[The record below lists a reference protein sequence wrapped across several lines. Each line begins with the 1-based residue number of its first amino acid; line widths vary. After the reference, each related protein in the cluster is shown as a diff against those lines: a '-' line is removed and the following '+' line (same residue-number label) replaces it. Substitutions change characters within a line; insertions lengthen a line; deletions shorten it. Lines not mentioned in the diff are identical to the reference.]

1 MVCSFC
7 GSEINEGDKF
17 CMVCGT
23 AVQAANEAA
32 EAAAGAAPAPVSEA
46 VPAEASSEPAASE
59 IQMPEVQ
66 APDIP
71 EVTIGEQPQVAGT
84 MDPAA
89 AQAPVTPEATVQ
101 KAGAYFADQQN
112 APAPEPAPT
121 PAPAPTPVYAQ
132 TAEGQPVYGQ
142 PVYGQPVY
150 AQPQPQPVVG
160 QPVYAQPVYAQP
172 QPQPV
177 EGQPVYAQPMYSQP
191 VVAPVVNTG
200 NTTPN
205 LVYGIVSLCL
215 SLTFW
220 LSIGGIVLGAIGLAK
235 SNETLATYGTIDTK
249 GKIGRHL
256 SRAGLIS
263 GIVMGVILII
273 AIFAYLAEEVW

>member
-23 AVQAANEAA
+23 AVQAANAA
-32 EAAAGAAPAPVSEA
+32 ATAAAGAAPAPA
-46 VPAEASSEPAASE
+46 PAEAPAEAPAAD

-89 AQAPVTPEATVQ
+89 AQAPVTPEAPAQ
-101 KAGAYFADQQN
+101 AAGAYFADQQN

-150 AQPQPQPVVG
+150 AQPQPQPV
-160 QPVYAQPVYAQP
+160 
-172 QPQPV
+172 
-177 EGQPVYAQPMYSQP
+177 EGQPVYAQPMYSHP